1 MNDLYNYIKTGAT
14 MKKLLAV
21 IAGIT
26 LFVTSGCAIL
36 EDHKDQIHS
45 AVVELVQT
53 KGADAAYQYLD
64 KLEEQGRIG
73 SANAQ
78 DLRKLI
84 PQIIEKLKQ

>member
-1 MNDLYNYIKTGAT
+1 MKTF
-14 MKKLLAV
+14 LAV

-26 LFVTSGCAIL
+26 LFITSGCAIL
-36 EDHKDQIHS
+36 EEHKDQIRS

-64 KLEEQGRIG
+64 KLEAQGRIG
-73 SANAQ
+73 SANAD

-84 PQIIEKLKQ
+84 PQVIEKLKQ